1 MKQLIAKTVF
11 CISTFYS
18 ISFFSQTDKTV
29 VAFTKSIEQEKKQ
42 DYTSAIESIL
52 ELNDSSAYEINARLG
67 WLYYKAGSKRKSIHY
82 YERAINIMPNAIE
95 PSYGFGFP
103 AYLLEDYQSIVNQDK
118 KILEIDPNN
127 KTINGN
133 LGSLYYYNKDY
144 KNAITYLEKVINLYP
159 FDYDN
164 NLLLGWANL
173 RLGKNAEA
181 ESYFNTVLMYSPKDA
196 SANEGLT
203 AIKTSVTK
211 NEKLL
216 FNLTK
221 SYELAEKSDYKGAI
235 AILKEVYDKTSYVIN
250 LRLGWLSYL
259 AGQQVESLGYYKIA
273 NELKPNAIEPKLGIT
288 YPLAALGNKNDLKAT
303 YESVLAIDPNN
314 TYVHYNIGLLDYE
327 KKDYQS
333 ALNRFEKIVKL
344 YPCDTNGLLMLA
356 WSNYYLGKTTEAR
369 ALYNKVLCLSP
380 NNASALLGMGLQP
393 IDQIKKKTGF

>member
-1 MKQLIAKTVF
+1 MKHTLAKTIF
-11 CISTFYS
+11 CVSTFYS
-18 ISFFSQTDKTV
+18 LSFFSQTDKTV
-29 VAFTKSIEQEKKQ
+29 VAFSKSIEQEKKSE
-42 DYTSAIESIL
+42 YSSAIESIL
-52 ELNDSSAYEINARLG
+52 ALNDSSSYEINARLG
-67 WLYYKAGSKRKSIHY
+67 WLYYKAGIKKKSIHY
-82 YERAINIMPNAIE
+82 YERAISIMPNAIE
-95 PSYGFGFP
+95 PRYGFGFP
-103 AYLLEDYQSIVNQDK
+103 AYQLEDFQSLINQDK

-127 KTINGN
+127 KVINGN

-144 KNAITYLEKVINLYP
+144 KNAIPYLEKVVSLYP

-173 RLGKNAEA
+173 KLGKNSEA

-203 AIKTSVTK
+203 AIKAMT
-211 NEKLL
+211 NNQKLL
-216 FNLTK
+216 LNLTK
-221 SYELAEKSDYKGAI
+221 SYELSEKSDYKGAI
-235 AILKEVYDKTSYVIN
+235 ALLKEVYDKSSYILN

-259 AGQQVESLGYYKIA
+259 AGQQIESSGYYKIA
-273 NELKPNAIEPKLGIT
+273 SELKPNAIEPKLGIT

-303 YESVLAIDPNN
+303 YESILAIDPNN

-327 KKDYQS
+327 KKDYQA

-344 YPCDTNGLLMLA
+344 YPCDTDGLLMLA
-356 WSNYYLGKTTEAR
+356 WSNYYLGKTSEAR

-380 NNASALLGMGLQP
+380 NNASALLGIGLQP